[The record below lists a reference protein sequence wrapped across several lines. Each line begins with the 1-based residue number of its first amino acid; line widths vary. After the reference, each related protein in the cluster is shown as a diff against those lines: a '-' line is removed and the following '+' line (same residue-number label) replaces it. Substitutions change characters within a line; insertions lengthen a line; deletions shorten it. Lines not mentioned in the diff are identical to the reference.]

1 MTLTSGIRVGVAC
14 PSFPAHTQQTFHGA
28 LRVIDYMLR
37 QVSVNRANDMWDEI
51 YKATAMLY
59 MKSPDLQTLIE
70 TQTGIVLPQNMVKK
84 PSLLQKILNRT
95 VKKWL

>member
-1 MTLTSGIRVGVAC
+1 M
-14 PSFPAHTQQTFHGA
+14 
-28 LRVIDYMLR
+28 IDYMLR

-59 MKSPDLQTLIE
+59 MKSPGLQTLIE